1 MEKLLPDV
9 LKELWQT
16 VDEER
21 FTGEQFYFQQEQLL
35 DGYRKTWKAALLLKG
50 YRNLKR
56 SILAELG
63 SYAGRKDLDEVERMA
78 RKALDTTREEWEGK
92 VNPRDRQAV
101 EKFYDESQGTLYE
114 LMWWHALA
122 WDTSPLAYVTALEFA
137 RQESCRKCLDFG
149 AGVGSGAILFAR
161 HGFEVALADISSPM
175 LRFAM
180 WRFRLRGLSTHFI
193 DLKKRALPKQ
203 SFDLVTAMDVFEHL
217 FDPAAVAERLWESLK
232 PRGFLFARFGTK
244 ETEEDQP
251 QHIVHD
257 FEATFQRMRELG
269 FVQVWQDEWLW
280 GHQVF
285 QKSLPR

>member
-21 FTGEQFYFQQEQLL
+21 FTGEQFHFQQERLL

-56 SILAELG
+56 SLLTELG
-63 SYAGRKDLDEVERMA
+63 SYTRCKDLAEVGRCA
-78 RKALDTTREEWEGK
+78 RNAMDATREEWVGK

-101 EKFYDESQGTLYE
+101 EKFYDESQRTLHE

-122 WDTSPLAYVTALEFA
+122 WDTSPLAYVMALEFA
-137 RQESCRKCLDFG
+137 RLRNCRKCLDFG

-161 HGFEVALADISSPM
+161 HGFEVALADISAPM
-175 LRFAM
+175 LRFSE
-180 WRFRLRGLSTHFI
+180 WRFRRRRLSAQFM
-193 DLKKRALPKQ
+193 DLKERALPKQ
-203 SFDLVTAMDVFEHL
+203 AFDLITAMDVFEHL

-232 PRGFLFARFGTK
+232 PGGFLFARFGTE

-257 FEATFQRMRELG
+257 FEPTFQRMRELG

-280 GHQVF
+280 GHQAF
-285 QKSLPR
+285 RKPLRS